1 MESYVGIDAHCNA
14 GLELAA
20 IEARSGELLWR
31 DRCRLDG
38 DLLREAIGRAPRP
51 CTVVFEQGELATWL
65 HLALSGCC
73 KNLIAADPRRNRLIS
88 TSPDKDDPFDAL
100 ALAQLARGRYVREV
114 YQPPVAFLN
123 LRLQVR
129 HHDRLNRHIS
139 ALKNQVKALFR
150 YHGIPVVG
158 ADVYSPEHRPAFL
171 KCLPEAARPPGEDL
185 LGILDVA
192 AEKKDA
198 ALQLLVQHGR
208 RFPPVRRLMTVP
220 EIGNVR
226 AATFAAYLVT
236 PTRFPSRSHIRSYCG
251 FFRPHPTTKRLTHRA
266 GTPAARLQPAPETGH
281 QERRRA
287 NGLAA
292 GRSFR
297 RGVSRSTRAR
307 DVTDP
312 GQAGDCAKAHR
323 RAVCPLEQ
331 QGGLRSRTCE
341 SCLIARRRHARFA
354 PCHMRRSHRLR
365 RDLRRGKPQQ
375 NP

>member
-1 MESYVGIDAHCNA
+1 MESYVGIDAHSNA

-20 IEARSGELLWR
+20 IEAGSGELLWR
-31 DRCRLDG
+31 DHCRLDG
-38 DLLREAIGRAPRP
+38 DLLREAVRRAPRP

-100 ALAQLARGRYVREV
+100 ALAQLARGGYVREV
-114 YQPPVAFLN
+114 YQPPLAFLN

-150 YHGIPVVG
+150 YHGIPVTG

-171 KCLPEAARPPGEDL
+171 KCLPEAARPPSEDL
-185 LGILDVA
+185 LAILDVA
-192 AEKKDA
+192 SEKKDA
-198 ALQLLVQHGR
+198 ALQLLLQHGR

-236 PTRFPSRSHIRSYCG
+236 PTRFPSRSHIWSYCG
-251 FFRPHPTTKRLTHRA
+251 FGLT
-266 GTPAARLQPAPETGH
+266 
-281 QERRRA
+281 RRKS
-287 NGLAA
+287 G
-292 GRSFR
+292 
-297 RGVSRSTRAR
+297 
-307 DVTDP
+307 
-312 GQAGDCAKAHR
+312 
-323 RAVCPLEQ
+323 
-331 QGGLRSRTCE
+331 
-341 SCLIARRRHARFA
+341 
-354 PCHMRRSHRLR
+354 SHIEPVRLR
-365 RDLRRGKPQQ
+365 RGFNRHLKRVIKSAVERMVLRQADPFAAAYRLRLERGTLPTRAKLAIARKLIDVLCALWNSKEDYDPERVRVV
-375 NP
+375 